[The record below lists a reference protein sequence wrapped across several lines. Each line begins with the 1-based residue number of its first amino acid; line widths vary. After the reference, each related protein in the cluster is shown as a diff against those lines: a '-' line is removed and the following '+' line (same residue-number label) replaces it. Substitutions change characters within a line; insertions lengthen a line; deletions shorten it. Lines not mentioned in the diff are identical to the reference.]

1 MKKVKV
7 GFIGLGNM
15 GQPMAKNLLTA
26 GYDVHVVAHRH
37 RGPAEQLAVL
47 GATIAETPKQATVD
61 AAFVVTMLPDLPE
74 VEQVVGGENGII
86 AGSSP
91 GLVLINMSTVSPS
104 GIQKLAETVK
114 NFGVQICD
122 APVSGGPARAAE
134 GTLTIMAGAQAK
146 VFEHS
151 RSILET
157 LGENIFYTGDIG
169 SGQVA
174 KLCNNMLSA
183 TLMAISSEVLTLG
196 VKSGVDAELLR
207 NIILKSSG
215 SNFQLEN
222 WMPNNV
228 LIDQYQAGFSLKLM
242 YKDVGLAQ
250 TLGREQRVPL
260 FIGNLVHEL
269 YGQFM
274 NSALRDA
281 DFSVISTFY
290 QDAANVTIANGD
302 PRTKSDEEF

>member
-1 MKKVKV
+1 
-7 GFIGLGNM
+7 
-15 GQPMAKNLLTA
+15 
-26 GYDVHVVAHRH
+26 
-37 RGPAEQLAVL
+37 
-47 GATIAETPKQATVD
+47 
-61 AAFVVTMLPDLPE
+61 
-74 VEQVVGGENGII
+74 
-86 AGSSP
+86 
-91 GLVLINMSTVSPS
+91 
-104 GIQKLAETVK
+104 
-114 NFGVQICD
+114 
-122 APVSGGPARAAE
+122 
-134 GTLTIMAGAQAK
+134 
-146 VFEHS
+146 
-151 RSILET
+151 
-157 LGENIFYTGDIG
+157 
-169 SGQVA
+169 
-174 KLCNNMLSA
+174 MLSA

-215 SNFQLEN
+215 ANFQLEN

-274 NSALRDA
+274 NSELREA

-302 PRTKSDEEF
+302 PRRKSDEEF